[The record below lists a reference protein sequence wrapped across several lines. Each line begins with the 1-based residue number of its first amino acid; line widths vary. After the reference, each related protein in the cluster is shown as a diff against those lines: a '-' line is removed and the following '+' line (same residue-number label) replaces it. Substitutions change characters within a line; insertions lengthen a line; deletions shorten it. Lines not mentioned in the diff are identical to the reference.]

1 MRQIKSFLTA
11 ALSLSLL
18 MASPHIAQAQES
30 PLAPLAWL
38 AGCWASESGEAGS
51 GEHWLPLAGGTLL
64 GVGRTVKNGKT
75 VSHEFLQ
82 IRTNADGKPVYIAIP
97 SGQKEA
103 SFVATQVA
111 EGAVTFENLQHDF
124 PQRILYKALPD
135 NRLAARIEGLRN
147 GALRGID
154 FPMKRVSCD
163 ALVGKPS

>member
-1 MRQIKSFLTA
+1 
-11 ALSLSLL
+11 
-18 MASPHIAQAQES
+18 MAHAQES
-30 PLAPLAWL
+30 PLATLAWL
-38 AGCWASESGEAGS
+38 AGCWASETGEVGS
-51 GEHWLPLAGGTLL
+51 GEHWLPLAGGTML

-82 IRTNADGKPVYIAIP
+82 IRVNAEGKPVYIAIP

-103 SFVATQVA
+103 SFVAILVA
-111 EGAVTFENLQHDF
+111 DGAVTFENLQHDF